1 MRRRSS
7 VLMVFVAAVAMW
19 VTAGCGRRAVDLMDR
34 ADALLDDRPDSAK
47 VLLEQI
53 NPDRFLCPGRRARY
67 TVLATTGR
75 ERTNMFPGP
84 SVKNYDDTL
93 LYNALDWYEKHP
105 NRRPRDYMRAL
116 YYYGYR
122 LFELKDSFSAIYYL
136 TQAQQL
142 AENLNDAF
150 YSGMAYREIG
160 AAYILS
166 FNYPAAIENERKAL
180 EAFNSAGRPLHAAS
194 AKEEMARAYYYSGDY
209 MQAQALCEQVC
220 EVYQDSV
227 LRAENLVILAV
238 SMLRLSPDNAD
249 RSIQLINE
257 SVSLGKPLW
266 MDALGVLAEAYAIK
280 GLYKKTDDALRKLE
294 QLANTEVRKNNLRFY
309 QSRVALA
316 KGDYRTAYEKEEAF
330 LMGMQQLNLH
340 GQAESIMAVQRNYY
354 KGLHDAEI
362 TRARTRKWK
371 IGGLVALFI
380 MVIGLLFSM
389 YNQQRRRRIEDQ
401 KTYIRRMEEASSL
414 AQNLKRQI
422 DKFHLI
428 GNKWDKILKTIETV
442 ISLSCEEYGA
452 DAQKSARKLR
462 DDFRSGKYNQDLMA
476 LADAVSQNAVTNLKK
491 EVKQKKGV
499 LEEEDY
505 LLYALWIDG
514 LTNTAMSHLFKSKR
528 GNDLQVNALYVRKN
542 RLKSKLED
550 LLGKEAEKYLSI
562 LP

>member
-1 MRRRSS
+1 
-7 VLMVFVAAVAMW
+7 MVFVAAVAMW
-19 VTAGCGRRAVDLMDR
+19 VTAGCGRRAIDLMDR

-47 VLLEQI
+47 VLLAQI

-166 FNYPAAIENERKAL
+166 FNYPAAIENELKAL

-280 GLYKKTDDALRKLE
+280 GLYKKTDDALKKLE

-371 IGGLVALFI
+371 IGGLIALFI
-380 MVIGLLFSM
+380 LIIGLLFSM
-389 YNQQRRRRIEDQ
+389 YNRQRRRRIEDQ
-401 KTYIRRMEEASSL
+401 KTYIREMEEASSL

-422 DKFHLI
+422 ENSHLI
-428 GNKWDKILKTIETV
+428 GHKWEKIMKTIETV

-476 LADAVSQNAVTNLKK
+476 LADAISQNAVTNLKK
-491 EVKQKKGV
+491 EVRQKKGT

-514 LTNTAMSHLFKSKR
+514 LTNTAMSHLFKAK
-528 GNDLQVNALYVRKN
+528 GGKDLQVNALYARKY

-550 LLGKEAEKYLSI
+550 ILGEEADKFISI
-562 LP
+562 LQ

>member
-1 MRRRSS
+1 
-7 VLMVFVAAVAMW
+7 MVFVAAVAMW

-220 EVYQDSV
+220 EVYQDSI

-280 GLYKKTDDALRKLE
+280 GLYKKTDDALKKLE

-362 TRARTRKWK
+362 TQSRTRKWK
-371 IGGLVALFI
+371 IGGQVALFI

-389 YNQQRRRRIEDQ
+389 YNRQRRRRIEDQ
-401 KTYIRRMEEASSL
+401 KIYFREMEEASSL
-414 AQNLKRQI
+414 AQNLKRQLE
-422 DKFHLI
+422 KFHLI

-476 LADAVSQNAVTNLKK
+476 LADAISQNAVTNLKK
-491 EVKQKKGV
+491 EVRQKKGT

>member
-1 MRRRSS
+1 
-7 VLMVFVAAVAMW
+7 MW

-34 ADALLDDRPDSAK
+34 ADTLLDERPDSAK

-67 TVLATTGR
+67 TVLATTAR

-476 LADAVSQNAVTNLKK
+476 LADAISQNAVTNLKK
-491 EVKQKKGV
+491 EVRQKKGT

>member
-1 MRRRSS
+1 
-7 VLMVFVAAVAMW
+7 MW

-53 NPDRFLCPGRRARY
+53 NPDRFLCLGRRARY

-166 FNYPAAIENERKAL
+166 FNYPAAIENELKAL

-294 QLANTEVRKNNLRFY
+294 QLAN
-309 QSRVALA
+309 
-316 KGDYRTAYEKEEAF
+316 
-330 LMGMQQLNLH
+330 M
-340 GQAESIMAVQRNYY
+340 
-354 KGLHDAEI
+354 
-362 TRARTRKWK
+362 
-371 IGGLVALFI
+371 
-380 MVIGLLFSM
+380 
-389 YNQQRRRRIEDQ
+389 
-401 KTYIRRMEEASSL
+401 
-414 AQNLKRQI
+414 
-422 DKFHLI
+422 
-428 GNKWDKILKTIETV
+428 
-442 ISLSCEEYGA
+442 
-452 DAQKSARKLR
+452 
-462 DDFRSGKYNQDLMA
+462 
-476 LADAVSQNAVTNLKK
+476 
-491 EVKQKKGV
+491 
-499 LEEEDY
+499 
-505 LLYALWIDG
+505 
-514 LTNTAMSHLFKSKR
+514 
-528 GNDLQVNALYVRKN
+528 
-542 RLKSKLED
+542 
-550 LLGKEAEKYLSI
+550 
-562 LP
+562 

>member
-1 MRRRSS
+1 MKRSRN
-7 VLMVFVAAVAMW
+7 VLMICVAAVAMW

-67 TVLATTGR
+67 TVLATTAR
-75 ERTNMFPGP
+75 ERTTMDPKV
-84 SVKNYDDTL
+84 SEEERRDTL
-93 LYNALDWYEKHP
+93 LRAALEWYELHP
-105 NRRPRDYMRAL
+105 NRRPKDYMRAL

-122 LFELKDSFSAIYYL
+122 QHRLKDYSTAIYYL
-136 TQAQQL
+136 TRAQEWSEKL
-142 AENLNDAF
+142 DNPF
-150 YSGMAYREIG
+150 YSGMAFREIG
-160 AAYILS
+160 SAYLLS
-166 FNYPAAIENERKAL
+166 FNYPEAIENEKKAIAVF
-180 EAFNSAGRPLHAAS
+180 EKAGKPLHAAD
-194 AKEEMARAYYYSGDY
+194 AKKAMARAYYSSGDFT
-209 MQAQALCEQVC
+209 QAQKLYEQVL

-227 LRAENLVILAV
+227 FRSQALVSLAQALILQ
-238 SMLRLSPDNAD
+238 SPDNAD
-249 RSIQLINE
+249 RAIQLIEE
-257 SVSLGKPLW
+257 SVSLGNTLW
-266 MDALGVLAEAYAIK
+266 MDGWGVLAEAYAIIGDYSK
-280 GLYKKTDDALRKLE
+280 ADSALFRRK
-294 QLANTEVRKNNLRFY
+294 QLANTALRKNNLNY
-309 QSRVALA
+309 VESRVARA

-330 LMGMQQLNLH
+330 RMGMQQLNLH

-362 TRARTRKWK
+362 TRVRTRKWK
-371 IGGLVALFI
+371 IGGQVALFI

-389 YNQQRRRRIEDQ
+389 YNRQRRRRIEDQ
-401 KTYIRRMEEASSL
+401 KIYFREMEEASSL

-422 DKFHLI
+422 ENSHLI
-428 GNKWDKILKTIETV
+428 GHKWEKIMKTIETV

-476 LADAVSQNAVTNLKK
+476 LADAISQNAVTNLKK
-491 EVKQKKGV
+491 EVRQKKGT

-550 LLGKEAEKYLSI
+550 ILGEEADKFISI
-562 LP
+562 LQ

>member
-1 MRRRSS
+1 
-7 VLMVFVAAVAMW
+7 MVFVAAVAMW

-220 EVYQDSV
+220 EVYQDSI

-371 IGGLVALFI
+371 IGGLIALFI
-380 MVIGLLFSM
+380 LIIGLLFSM
-389 YNQQRRRRIEDQ
+389 YNRQRRRRIEDQ
-401 KTYIRRMEEASSL
+401 RTYIREMEEASSL

-422 DKFHLI
+422 ENSHLI
-428 GNKWDKILKTIETV
+428 GHKWEKIMKTIETV

-476 LADAVSQNAVTNLKK
+476 LADAISQNAVTNLKK
-491 EVKQKKGV
+491 EVRQKKGT

>member
-1 MRRRSS
+1 
-7 VLMVFVAAVAMW
+7 MW

-166 FNYPAAIENERKAL
+166 FNYPAAIENELKAL

-280 GLYKKTDDALRKLE
+280 GLYKKTDDALKKLE

-371 IGGLVALFI
+371 IGGLIALFI
-380 MVIGLLFSM
+380 LIIGLLFSM
-389 YNQQRRRRIEDQ
+389 YNRQRRRRIEDQ
-401 KTYIRRMEEASSL
+401 KTYIREMEEASSL

-422 DKFHLI
+422 ENSHLI
-428 GNKWDKILKTIETV
+428 GHKWEKIMKTIETV

-476 LADAVSQNAVTNLKK
+476 LADAISQNAVTNLKK
-491 EVKQKKGV
+491 EVRQKKGT

-514 LTNTAMSHLFKSKR
+514 LTNTAMSHLFKAK
-528 GNDLQVNALYVRKN
+528 GGKDLQVNALYARKY

-550 LLGKEAEKYLSI
+550 ILGEEADKFISI
-562 LP
+562 LQ

>member
-1 MRRRSS
+1 MIC
-7 VLMVFVAAVAMW
+7 VAAVAMW

-47 VLLEQI
+47 VLLAQI

-476 LADAVSQNAVTNLKK
+476 LADAISQNAVTNLKK
-491 EVKQKKGV
+491 EVKQKKGA

-514 LTNTAMSHLFKSKR
+514 LTNTAMSHLFKSKG

>member
-1 MRRRSS
+1 MD
-7 VLMVFVAAVAMW
+7 
-19 VTAGCGRRAVDLMDR
+19 GC
-34 ADALLDDRPDSAK
+34 
-47 VLLEQI
+47 
-53 NPDRFLCPGRRARY
+53 
-67 TVLATTGR
+67 
-75 ERTNMFPGP
+75 
-84 SVKNYDDTL
+84 
-93 LYNALDWYEKHP
+93 
-105 NRRPRDYMRAL
+105 
-116 YYYGYR
+116 
-122 LFELKDSFSAIYYL
+122 
-136 TQAQQL
+136 
-142 AENLNDAF
+142 
-150 YSGMAYREIG
+150 IG
-160 AAYILS
+160 G
-166 FNYPAAIENERKAL
+166 F
-180 EAFNSAGRPLHAAS
+180 G
-194 AKEEMARAYYYSGDY
+194 
-209 MQAQALCEQVC
+209 
-220 EVYQDSV
+220 
-227 LRAENLVILAV
+227 
-238 SMLRLSPDNAD
+238 
-249 RSIQLINE
+249 
-257 SVSLGKPLW
+257 
-266 MDALGVLAEAYAIK
+266 
-280 GLYKKTDDALRKLE
+280 LRKLE

-371 IGGLVALFI
+371 IGGLIALFI
-380 MVIGLLFSM
+380 LIIGLLFSM
-389 YNQQRRRRIEDQ
+389 YNRQRRRRIEDQ
-401 KTYIRRMEEASSL
+401 KTYIREMEEASSL

-422 DKFHLI
+422 ENSHLI
-428 GNKWDKILKTIETV
+428 GHKWEKIMKTIETV

-476 LADAVSQNAVTNLKK
+476 LADAISQNAVTNLKK
-491 EVKQKKGV
+491 EVRQKKGT

>member
-1 MRRRSS
+1 
-7 VLMVFVAAVAMW
+7 MW

-47 VLLEQI
+47 VLLAQI

-166 FNYPAAIENERKAL
+166 FNYPAAIENELKAL

-209 MQAQALCEQVC
+209 MQAQTLCEQVC

-280 GLYKKTDDALRKLE
+280 GLYKKTDDALKKLE

-371 IGGLVALFI
+371 IGGLIALFI
-380 MVIGLLFSM
+380 LIIGLLFSM
-389 YNQQRRRRIEDQ
+389 YNRQRRRRIEDQ
-401 KTYIRRMEEASSL
+401 KIYFREMEEASSL

-422 DKFHLI
+422 ENSHLI
-428 GNKWDKILKTIETV
+428 GHKWEKIMKTIETV

-476 LADAVSQNAVTNLKK
+476 LADAISQNAVTNLKK
-491 EVKQKKGV
+491 EVRQKKGT

>member
-1 MRRRSS
+1 
-7 VLMVFVAAVAMW
+7 MVFVAAVAMW

-47 VLLEQI
+47 VLLAQI

-220 EVYQDSV
+220 EVYQDSI

-280 GLYKKTDDALRKLE
+280 GLYKKTDDALKKLE

-371 IGGLVALFI
+371 IGGLIALFI
-380 MVIGLLFSM
+380 LIIGLLFSM
-389 YNQQRRRRIEDQ
+389 YNRQRRRRIEDQ
-401 KTYIRRMEEASSL
+401 RTYIREMEEASSL

-422 DKFHLI
+422 ENSHLI
-428 GNKWDKILKTIETV
+428 GHKWEKIMKTIETV

-476 LADAVSQNAVTNLKK
+476 LADAISQNAVTNLKK
-491 EVKQKKGV
+491 EVRQKKGT

>member
-1 MRRRSS
+1 
-7 VLMVFVAAVAMW
+7 MVFVAAVAMW
-19 VTAGCGRRAVDLMDR
+19 VTAGCDRRAVDLMDR

-47 VLLEQI
+47 VLLTQI

-194 AKEEMARAYYYSGDY
+194 VKEEMARAYYYSGDY

-280 GLYKKTDDALRKLE
+280 GLYKKTDDALKKLE

-371 IGGLVALFI
+371 IGGLIALFI
-380 MVIGLLFSM
+380 LIIGLLFSM
-389 YNQQRRRRIEDQ
+389 YNRQRRRRIEDQ
-401 KTYIRRMEEASSL
+401 KIYFREMEEASSL
-414 AQNLKRQI
+414 AQNLKRQL

-476 LADAVSQNAVTNLKK
+476 LADAISQNAVTNLKK
-491 EVKQKKGV
+491 EVRQKKGT

>member
-1 MRRRSS
+1 
-7 VLMVFVAAVAMW
+7 MVFVAAVAMW
-19 VTAGCGRRAVDLMDR
+19 VTAGCGRRAIDLMDR

-47 VLLEQI
+47 VLLAQI

-166 FNYPAAIENERKAL
+166 FNYPAAIENELKAL

-227 LRAENLVILAV
+227 LRAENLVILAD
-238 SMLRLSPDNAD
+238 SILRLSPDNAD

-280 GLYKKTDDALRKLE
+280 GLYKKTDDALKKLE

-371 IGGLVALFI
+371 IGGLIALFI
-380 MVIGLLFSM
+380 LIIGLLFSM
-389 YNQQRRRRIEDQ
+389 YNRQRRRRIEDQ
-401 KTYIRRMEEASSL
+401 KTYIREMEEASSL

-422 DKFHLI
+422 ENSHLI
-428 GNKWDKILKTIETV
+428 GHKWEKIMKTIETV

-476 LADAVSQNAVTNLKK
+476 LADAISQNAVTNLKK
-491 EVKQKKGV
+491 EVRQKKGT

-550 LLGKEAEKYLSI
+550 LLGKDAEKYLSL

>member
-1 MRRRSS
+1 
-7 VLMVFVAAVAMW
+7 MVFVAAVAMW

-150 YSGMAYREIG
+150 YSGMAYRESG

-280 GLYKKTDDALRKLE
+280 GLYKKTDDALKKLE

-389 YNQQRRRRIEDQ
+389 YNRQRRRRIEDQ

-476 LADAVSQNAVTNLKK
+476 LADAISQNAVTNLKK
-491 EVKQKKGV
+491 EVKQKKGT

-514 LTNTAMSHLFKSKR
+514 LTNTAMSHLFKAKG

-550 LLGKEAEKYLSI
+550 LLGKEAGKYLSI

>member
-1 MRRRSS
+1 MIC
-7 VLMVFVAAVAMW
+7 VAAVAMW

-47 VLLEQI
+47 VLLAQI

-67 TVLATTGR
+67 TVLATTAR
-75 ERTNMFPGP
+75 ERTSRVSG
-84 SVKNYDDTL
+84 SSEKNHHDTL
-93 LYNALDWYEKHP
+93 LYNALDWFEKHP
-105 NRRPRDYMRAL
+105 DRRPRDYMRAL

-142 AENLNDAF
+142 AENLNEAF

-166 FNYPAAIENERKAL
+166 FNYPAAIENELKAL

-227 LRAENLVILAV
+227 LRAENLVILAD
-238 SMLRLSPDNAD
+238 SILRLSPDNAD

-371 IGGLVALFI
+371 IGGLIALFI
-380 MVIGLLFSM
+380 LIIGLLFSM
-389 YNQQRRRRIEDQ
+389 YNRQRRRRIEDQ
-401 KTYIRRMEEASSL
+401 KTYIREMEEASSL

-422 DKFHLI
+422 ENSHLI
-428 GNKWDKILKTIETV
+428 GHKWEKIMKTIETV

-476 LADAVSQNAVTNLKK
+476 LADAISQNAVTNLKK
-491 EVKQKKGV
+491 EVRQKKGT

>member
-1 MRRRSS
+1 
-7 VLMVFVAAVAMW
+7 MVFVAAVAMW

-47 VLLEQI
+47 VLLAQI

-166 FNYPAAIENERKAL
+166 FNYPAAIENELKAL

-280 GLYKKTDDALRKLE
+280 GLYKKTDDALKKLE

-362 TRARTRKWK
+362 TRVRTRKWK
-371 IGGLVALFI
+371 IGGQVALFI

-389 YNQQRRRRIEDQ
+389 YNRQRRRRIEDQ
-401 KTYIRRMEEASSL
+401 KIYFREMEEASSL

-422 DKFHLI
+422 ENSHLI
-428 GNKWDKILKTIETV
+428 GHKWEKIMKTIETV

-476 LADAVSQNAVTNLKK
+476 LADAISQNAVTNLKK
-491 EVKQKKGV
+491 EVRQKKGT

-550 LLGKEAEKYLSI
+550 LLGKEAGKYLSI

>member
-1 MRRRSS
+1 MIC
-7 VLMVFVAAVAMW
+7 VAAATMW

-166 FNYPAAIENERKAL
+166 FNYPAAIENELKAL

-280 GLYKKTDDALRKLE
+280 GLYKKTDDALKKLE

-371 IGGLVALFI
+371 IGGLIALFI
-380 MVIGLLFSM
+380 LIIGLLFSM
-389 YNQQRRRRIEDQ
+389 YNRQRRRRIEDQ
-401 KTYIRRMEEASSL
+401 KTYIREMEEASSL

-422 DKFHLI
+422 ENSHLI
-428 GNKWDKILKTIETV
+428 GHKWEKIMKTIETV

-476 LADAVSQNAVTNLKK
+476 LADAISQNAVTNLKK
-491 EVKQKKGV
+491 EVRQKKGT

>member
-1 MRRRSS
+1 MIC
-7 VLMVFVAAVAMW
+7 VAAVAMW

-47 VLLEQI
+47 VLLGQI

-67 TVLATTGR
+67 TVLATTAR

-142 AENLNDAF
+142 AENLNEAF

-166 FNYPAAIENERKAL
+166 FNYPAAIENELKAL

-280 GLYKKTDDALRKLE
+280 GLYKKTDDALKKLE

-371 IGGLVALFI
+371 IGGLIALFI
-380 MVIGLLFSM
+380 LIIGLLFSM
-389 YNQQRRRRIEDQ
+389 YNRQRRRRIEDQ
-401 KTYIRRMEEASSL
+401 KIYFREMEEASSL
-414 AQNLKRQI
+414 AQNLKRQLE
-422 DKFHLI
+422 KFHLI

-476 LADAVSQNAVTNLKK
+476 LADAISQNAVTNLKK
-491 EVKQKKGV
+491 EVRQKKGT

>member
-1 MRRRSS
+1 
-7 VLMVFVAAVAMW
+7 
-19 VTAGCGRRAVDLMDR
+19 
-34 ADALLDDRPDSAK
+34 
-47 VLLEQI
+47 
-53 NPDRFLCPGRRARY
+53 
-67 TVLATTGR
+67 
-75 ERTNMFPGP
+75 
-84 SVKNYDDTL
+84 
-93 LYNALDWYEKHP
+93 
-105 NRRPRDYMRAL
+105 
-116 YYYGYR
+116 
-122 LFELKDSFSAIYYL
+122 
-136 TQAQQL
+136 
-142 AENLNDAF
+142 
-150 YSGMAYREIG
+150 
-160 AAYILS
+160 
-166 FNYPAAIENERKAL
+166 
-180 EAFNSAGRPLHAAS
+180 
-194 AKEEMARAYYYSGDY
+194 
-209 MQAQALCEQVC
+209 
-220 EVYQDSV
+220 
-227 LRAENLVILAV
+227 
-238 SMLRLSPDNAD
+238 
-249 RSIQLINE
+249 
-257 SVSLGKPLW
+257 

-371 IGGLVALFI
+371 IGGLIALFI
-380 MVIGLLFSM
+380 LIIGLLFSM
-389 YNQQRRRRIEDQ
+389 YNRQRRRRIEDQ
-401 KTYIRRMEEASSL
+401 KTYIREMEEASSL

-476 LADAVSQNAVTNLKK
+476 LADAISQNAVTNLKK
-491 EVKQKKGV
+491 EVRQKKGT

-514 LTNTAMSHLFKSKR
+514 LTNTAMSHLFKAK
-528 GNDLQVNALYVRKN
+528 GGKDLQVNALYARKY

-550 LLGKEAEKYLSI
+550 ILGEEADKFISI
-562 LP
+562 LQ

>member
-1 MRRRSS
+1 MRRCSS

-19 VTAGCGRRAVDLMDR
+19 VTAGCGLRAIDLMDR

-47 VLLEQI
+47 VLLAQI

-75 ERTNMFPGP
+75 ERTSRVSG
-84 SVKNYDDTL
+84 SSEKNHHDTL
-93 LYNALDWYEKHP
+93 LYNALDWFEKHP
-105 NRRPRDYMRAL
+105 DRRPRDYMRAL

-142 AENLNDAF
+142 AENLNEAF

-166 FNYPAAIENERKAL
+166 FNYPAAIENELKAL

-227 LRAENLVILAV
+227 LRAENLVILAD
-238 SMLRLSPDNAD
+238 SILRLSPDNAD

-316 KGDYRTAYEKEEAF
+316 KGDYRTAYELEQVFQRGNEH
-330 LMGMQQLNLH
+330 LNFK
-340 GQAESIMAVQRNYY
+340 GQSESILNVQRDYFRILAKETRSKLYAFRRNSLLVLLAIFGVLFYAVY
-354 KGLHDAEI
+354 QIRKLIIERKKLKDAYQ
-362 TRARTRKWK
+362 T
-371 IGGLVALFI
+371 
-380 MVIGLLFSM
+380 
-389 YNQQRRRRIEDQ
+389 
-401 KTYIRRMEEASSL
+401 
-414 AQNLKRQI
+414 
-422 DKFHLI
+422 
-428 GNKWDKILKTIETV
+428 
-442 ISLSCEEYGA
+442 SLSQASISNDTRRNLVLSFSRVLSSMHDGHSAYVNKQAYEFISDFSKGIYNSQLEILA
-452 DAQKSARKLR
+452 NAANQDAVKRLR
-462 DDFRSGKYNQDLMA
+462 DA
-476 LADAVSQNAVTNLKK
+476 CQNKPDWT
-491 EVKQKKGV
+491 
-499 LEEEDY
+499 EEDFQ
-505 LLYALWIDG
+505 LYALF
-514 LTNTAMSHLFKSKR
+514 LTGMTDSAISVIFRNKQGHTVS
-528 GNDLQVNALYVRKN
+528 VNAIYTRKN
-542 RLKSKLED
+542 RLKKKLEESFPQQD
-550 LLGKEAEKYLSI
+550 FSKFLHK
-562 LP
+562 

>member
-1 MRRRSS
+1 
-7 VLMVFVAAVAMW
+7 MW

-47 VLLEQI
+47 VLLAQI

-67 TVLATTGR
+67 TVLATTAR

-371 IGGLVALFI
+371 IGGLIALFI
-380 MVIGLLFSM
+380 LIIGLLFSM
-389 YNQQRRRRIEDQ
+389 YNRQRRRRIEDQ

-476 LADAVSQNAVTNLKK
+476 LADAISQNAVTNLKK
-491 EVKQKKGV
+491 EVRQKKGT

>member
-1 MRRRSS
+1 
-7 VLMVFVAAVAMW
+7 MVFVAAVAMW
-19 VTAGCGRRAVDLMDR
+19 GTAGCGRRAVTLMDR

-47 VLLEQI
+47 VLLAQI

-142 AENLNDAF
+142 AENLNEAF

-166 FNYPAAIENERKAL
+166 FNYPAAIENELKAL

-280 GLYKKTDDALRKLE
+280 GLYKKTDDALKKLE

-389 YNQQRRRRIEDQ
+389 YNRQRRRRIEDQ
-401 KTYIRRMEEASSL
+401 KIYFREMEEASSL
-414 AQNLKRQI
+414 AQNLKRQL

-476 LADAVSQNAVTNLKK
+476 LADAISQNAVTNLKK
-491 EVKQKKGV
+491 EVRQKKGT